1 MLWFKNMMV
10 YRLNRDIPLSAD
22 EMEKQ
27 LDAFTFSPCGSQ
39 DMSKTGWV
47 PPMGNRSDALI
58 HVNNGQMII
67 CARKEEKILPS
78 PVVKQALEAK
88 INKLEAEQSRKLKKT
103 EKDSLK
109 DEVLHSLLPRAFSRF
124 SQTYMWIDTVNNLIM
139 VDCASAKKAED
150 TLALLRKSLGSLPVV
165 PLTLENPIELTL
177 TEWVRSGDVPAGF
190 ALLDEAELKAVL
202 EDGGVIRC
210 KKQDLVCDEIANHI
224 EAGKWVTKLALDWQE
239 RIQFVLADDGS
250 VKRLKFSDT
259 LRDQNDDIDR
269 EDFAQRFDAD
279 FILMTSELAALIGN
293 LVEALGGEAQR

>member
-47 PPMGNRSDALI
+47 PPMGNRSDALT
-58 HVNNGQMII
+58 HENKGQIVI

-88 INKLEAEQSRKLKKT
+88 IDKLESEQSRKLKKT

-124 SQTYMWIDTVNNLIM
+124 SQNYLWIDTVNNLIM

-177 TEWVRSGDVPAGF
+177 TEWVRSGDLPAGF
-190 ALLDEAELKAVL
+190 ALMDEAELKALL

-224 EAGKWVTKLALDWQE
+224 EAGKLVTKLALDWQE

-279 FILMTSELAALIGN
+279 FILMTSELAALTSN

>member
-88 INKLEAEQSRKLKKT
+88 IDKLEAEQSRKLKKS